1 MRTTIST
8 LTSSVERG
16 PLSDECRAI
25 LRPKDGTNVRIR
37 DGFHLVFS
45 SCFEMNTWKNFLR
58 GKLPLGEVQPVQMS
72 RSIQQ
77 LAEVMRDGIPADGT
91 DDALSEMD
99 RLADML

>member
-1 MRTTIST
+1 
-8 LTSSVERG
+8 
-16 PLSDECRAI
+16 
-25 LRPKDGTNVRIR
+25 
-37 DGFHLVFS
+37 
-45 SCFEMNTWKNFLR
+45 
-58 GKLPLGEVQPVQMS
+58 MS

>member
-1 MRTTIST
+1 MKGAKLPTATAEAAGEEWLLGEAHRVFEKYARSG
-8 LTSSVERG
+8 LKGGKAKKVNPSVKYLNKAMLE
-16 PLSDECRAI
+16 S
-25 LRPKDGTNVRIR
+25 
-37 DGFHLVFS
+37 
-45 SCFEMNTWKNFLR
+45 
-58 GKLPLGEVQPVQMS
+58 PLGEVQPVQMS